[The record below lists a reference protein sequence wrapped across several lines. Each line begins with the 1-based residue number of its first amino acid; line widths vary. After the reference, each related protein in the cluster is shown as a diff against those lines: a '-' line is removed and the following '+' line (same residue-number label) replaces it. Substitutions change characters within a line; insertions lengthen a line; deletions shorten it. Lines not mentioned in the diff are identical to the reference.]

1 MQNPFSLVGKKV
13 LITGASEGIGK
24 SVAVQCAVQG
34 ALVSLTARN
43 EKKLEITKNLLNEN
57 EHQVVPA
64 DLNND
69 GDILTL
75 ADRLPLLDGLVL
87 NAGMIKTVP
96 VKFIKRDVLQ
106 EMFNVNIQ
114 SSMLLIQHLLKQKKI
129 NKGASIC
136 FISSVASNYVHLGNS
151 VYSATKG
158 AVNSFAKALALELA
172 PKKIRVNAILPGF
185 VETGILNNGA
195 IGSEQLEEH
204 MKNYPLGRYGKPE
217 DIAYLVQYLLSDASV
232 WMTGSLLT
240 IDGGYSIK

>member
-1 MQNPFSLVGKKV
+1 MQNPYSLEGKRLLV
-13 LITGASEGIGK
+13 TGASGGIGK
-24 SVAVQCAVQG
+24 AVAVQCAAQG
-34 ALVSLTARN
+34 ASMYVTARN
-43 EKKLEITKNLLNEN
+43 IEKLNETKNLLGEK
-57 EHQVVPA
+57 EHFVLPA

-69 GDILTL
+69 DDIIALVQQ
-75 ADRLPLLDGLVL
+75 LPLLDGLVL

-96 VKFIKRDVLQ
+96 VKFIRRELLQ
-106 EMFNVNIQ
+106 TMFNVNIQ
-114 SSMLLIQHLLKQKKI
+114 SSMMLIQQLLKQKKI
-129 NKGASIC
+129 NENASIC

-151 VYSATKG
+151 VYSASKG
-158 AVNSFAKALALELA
+158 AVNSFSKALALELA

-195 IGSEQLEEH
+195 IGSEQIEEH